1 MRLFQQQTRSSF
13 PTFFCSK
20 GAIAYNAQ
28 VMLIEKTAD
37 FSSCPHMGL
46 GGHKEEGVKTRAIN
60 AGKSPSNFIYCP
72 HKNLKYYYLLP

>member
-20 GAIAYNAQ
+20 GAITYNAQ
-28 VMLIEKTAD
+28 VMLIEKTGD

-46 GGHKEEGVKTRAIN
+46 GGHKERGSKN
-60 AGKSPSNFIYCP
+60 KSNQCREVSI
-72 HKNLKYYYLLP
+72 KLYLLPT